1 MARKSTMPSDDDIR
15 KIEELAGYGLTMPQI
30 AAVLGFTDR
39 TLLNHRGANP
49 EIDSALQRGKAK
61 AAARVG
67 RALFHRAV
75 EGDVPAIRWWEMT
88 REGRSER
95 SQNETKIEV
104 TTDAE
109 TEARMAAI
117 MARFAGINPQ
127 SHMGNVDAGTAGAGD
142 VDMGSMGAG

>member
-1 MARKSTMPSDDDIR
+1 MPSADDFR
-15 KIEELAGYGLTMPQI
+15 RIEELAGYGLTMPQI
-30 AAVLGFTDR
+30 AAVLGMADR
-39 TLLNHRGANP
+39 TLRDHRVINP
-49 EIDSALQRGKAK
+49 EIDAALQRGKAK

-67 RALFHRAV
+67 RALFQRAV

-88 REGRSER
+88 REGRTER

-117 MARFAGINPQ
+117 MARFAGVNPQ
-127 SHMGNVDAGTAGAGD
+127 GHMGNVDAGTAGAGD
-142 VDMGSMGAG
+142 VDMGSVGEE

>member
-1 MARKSTMPSDDDIR
+1 MPSGDDIR

-39 TLLNHRGANP
+39 TLLNHREVNP

-67 RALFHRAV
+67 RALFQRAV
-75 EGDVPAIRWWEMT
+75 DGDVPAIRWWEMT
-88 REGRSER
+88 REQRSER
-95 SQNETKIEV
+95 TQAESTIEV
-104 TTDAE
+104 RIDAE

-117 MARFAGINPQ
+117 VAQFAADGPQ
-127 SHMGNVDAGTAGAGD
+127 THMGDVDARAARNRD
-142 VDMGSMGAG
+142 VDMGSLGAE